1 MILPSTKK
9 KKINNATPTITN
21 AGTRNAHPL
30 NEIDIIHCSDDVD
43 GISDD

>member
-9 KKINNATPTITN
+9 KNINNATPTITN

-30 NEIDIIHCSDDVD
+30 NEIGEMYCSDDVD
-43 GISDD
+43 GVSDD